1 MYVYKGKGE
10 ILQERIS
17 IGTLIIHYSQK
28 VKRGEQEEGWRRRQG
43 GEDGQPGLLDTLY
56 FTFHAISKP

>member
-1 MYVYKGKGE
+1 MYIREKVIFYKKE
-10 ILQERIS
+10 YPYEPQSFI
-17 IGTLIIHYSQK
+17 YSQK
-28 VKRGEQEEGWRRRQG
+28 GKRGEQEEGWRRMQG